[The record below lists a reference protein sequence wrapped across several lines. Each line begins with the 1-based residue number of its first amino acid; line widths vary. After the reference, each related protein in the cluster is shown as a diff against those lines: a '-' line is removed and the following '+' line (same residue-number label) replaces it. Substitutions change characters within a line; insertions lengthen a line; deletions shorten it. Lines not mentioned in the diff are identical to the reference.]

1 MTKHTAIN
9 AALVARGLLPLD
21 FVCSCCGG
29 ELDRD
34 DHMFAVP
41 ENAQPNDEK
50 AEAIQVAYGYD
61 VCSECAGRMLLCP
74 DTGKAFHPDY
84 HDEAA
89 KADDGRMF
97 YDEAALHRSDAPSAV
112 HDADRRAYF
121 QGV

>member
-9 AALVARGLLPLD
+9 AALVSRGLLPIS
-21 FVCSCCGG
+21 FVCGCCGD

-34 DHMFAVP
+34 DHMGDAFTDEHTEAVV
-41 ENAQPNDEK
+41 E
-50 AEAIQVAYGYD
+50 AYGFN
-61 VCSECAGRMLLCP
+61 VCHACADAMIVCP
-74 DTGKAFHPDY
+74 ETGKAFHPDY